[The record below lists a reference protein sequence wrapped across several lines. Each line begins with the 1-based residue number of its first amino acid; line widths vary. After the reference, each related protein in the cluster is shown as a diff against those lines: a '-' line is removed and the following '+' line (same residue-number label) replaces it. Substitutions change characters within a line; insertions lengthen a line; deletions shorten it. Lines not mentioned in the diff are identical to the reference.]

1 MLFDEHLTLAK
12 SGHVLPASLSPI
24 IVVNYRGLILVSRA
38 EMRAAQGRSNQ
49 GSKPEPP
56 TDDPRRGR
64 NATTLYLVPHCPK
77 AHILII
83 FGHQHRRNA
92 DSNLRGKL
100 ISWIQKKPFASV
112 CELFRAFPVQTQVDE
127 SQKMSLHLWCPR
139 NTHPRRLEQRR
150 LHLLRFLRHSWV

>member
-56 TDDPRRGR
+56 TGDPRRGR

-92 DSNLRGKL
+92 DSNLRGNL
-100 ISWIQKKPFASV
+100 AGYKKSHLHPFANYS
-112 CELFRAFPVQTQVDE
+112 EPSR
-127 SQKMSLHLWCPR
+127 S
-139 NTHPRRLEQRR
+139 RRKWMKVKR
-150 LHLLRFLRHSWV
+150 

>member
-38 EMRAAQGRSNQ
+38 EMRAAQGNQ

-56 TDDPRRGR
+56 PQRPTARPKCK
-64 NATTLYLVPHCPK
+64 NTLSHSPK

-92 DSNLRGKL
+92 DSNLRGNL
-100 ISWIQKKPFASV
+100 AGYKKSH
-112 CELFRAFPVQTQVDE
+112 
-127 SQKMSLHLWCPR
+127 LHSSANYPEPSR
-139 NTHPRRLEQRR
+139 SRRKWMKVKR
-150 LHLLRFLRHSWV
+150 